1 MRYGF
6 IAATAAA
13 AISIAA
19 GSAGA
24 QSTGRTAAQ
33 NAWCAVH
40 IAACQPQRDVRHDRS
55 AVVRDLEKVQRQRRQ
70 VRADARDLRTDRS
83 MYSPYPAPAARR
95 DMYGDR
101 VMMARTQQ
109 RIAAEQRDI
118 RRDSRDIRADREDRD
133 RDRR

>member
-6 IAATAAA
+6 IAATAAV
-13 AISIAA
+13 AISIAT

-40 IAACQPQRDVRHDRS
+40 ISACQAQQEVRHDRS
-55 AVVRDLEKVQRQRRQ
+55 AIVHDLEKVQRQRGQ
-70 VRADARDLRTDRS
+70 IRADGRDLRADRS
-83 MYSPYPAPAARR
+83 MYSPYSDPATRR

-101 VMMARTQQ
+101 VMIARTQQ

-118 RRDSRDIRADREDRD
+118 RRDRRDIRADREDGD